1 MKTNGQPIT
10 PQRARSR
17 FTRWMICAAS
27 VLSFAGGS
35 LVTAYLTRVRQ
46 VSADANH
53 VFELMIYHTNP
64 GKAAELED
72 LFRGDSKVM
81 AQHGVNVIGFWVPNE
96 SPEWKDTFV
105 YVVDFPSRE
114 EAKKRWAE
122 LRADPAGRPY
132 IEAAKLILEK
142 VGENYHVDEIFMR
155 PADFSPMK

>member
-1 MKTNGQPIT
+1 MKTNGQAIT
-10 PQRARSR
+10 SRRNRSE
-17 FTRWMICAAS
+17 FTRWVISGAAL
-27 VLSFAGGS
+27 LSFAAGS
-35 LVTAYLTRVRQ
+35 LITSSLKHVRA
-46 VSADANH
+46 VSADNNH

-64 GKAAELED
+64 GKAGELED

-81 AQHGVNVIGFWVPNE
+81 AQHGINVIGFWVPNE

-105 YVVDFPSRE
+105 YLLDFPSRE

-155 PADFSPMK
+155 PADFSSMK